1 MLSKFKPVLF
11 LILGILLSL
20 IVFFVW
26 RNFFSKKEETMIN
39 DYYVITNQIEKMN
52 KMVVVEQNSSNIQR
66 TTIKSDFLGN
76 RFLPSVEKKIITLT
90 SLNAQVSYNLSQMDI
105 EVDSLTRKMIIKKLP
120 QADIR
125 IIPSVEIQAMDDSF
139 YNRFTDKDIKK
150 ITQKAKEEAM
160 SKVDRE
166 KLVKEGKKHLLE
178 NLNEIFVLA
187 KSLHYQI
194 IDDTNS
200 IDINKL

>member
-76 RFLPSVEKKIITLT
+76 RFLPSVEKKIITFT